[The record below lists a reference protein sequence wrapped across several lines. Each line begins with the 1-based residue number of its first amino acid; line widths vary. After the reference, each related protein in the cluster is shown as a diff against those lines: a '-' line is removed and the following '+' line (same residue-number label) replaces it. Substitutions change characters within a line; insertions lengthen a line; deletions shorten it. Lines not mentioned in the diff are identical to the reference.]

1 MFDFR
6 YHALSLV
13 AVFLALAVGLLLGVA
28 IGDSG
33 LVSSAQ
39 KDIENSLRGD
49 VRASRAEADEVRG
62 ELTRHVDYEK
72 QTYPDLVAG
81 RLPGARIG
89 LLFLGSTEGG
99 VVDQVR
105 EAIEP
110 AGGDLRWVG
119 VLREPPDLQALADH
133 AVGSRYVTLADN
145 PALLEP
151 LVERLGQQLAVGGR
165 MVSQQRSALMSS
177 FSGEIGQLDGIVIA
191 RSPSRPEE
199 TDDQHG
205 TTDALEGA
213 LVRGL
218 LRDDRPV
225 LIVVR
230 GVDHPP
236 RCARLRP
243 TSACGRSSSA
253 STAAPRPGGF
263 GGHDRRRHG
272 LGLRETLRCGASSSC
287 TCGRRAPG
295 RARPSRPAA
304 RTQDRPGP
312 RHQRTSC

>member
-205 TTDALEGA
+205 TTDALESA

-218 LRDDRPV
+218 LRDDLPV
-225 LIVVR
+225 A
-230 GVDHPP
+230 GVEHLDTDPSQVSWYRDHGL
-236 RCARLRP
+236 ASIDSIDQVSGQAALVF
-243 TSACGRSSSA
+243 ALAGADGAFGLKSSA
-253 STAAPRPGGF
+253 EALLPRVVGGV
-263 GGHDRRRHG
+263 
-272 LGLRETLRCGASSSC
+272 
-287 TCGRRAPG
+287 
-295 RARPSRPAA
+295 SRP
-304 RTQDRPGP
+304 
-312 RHQRTSC
+312 